1 MEKTLV
7 IGASGK
13 IGQLLLP
20 LLISSNIPVVAMVRD
35 SNKLVPMDGVE
46 IVEADIEGEF
56 GFALKNCNRV
66 IFSAGSGATTGLD
79 KTFLVD
85 LWGARKAIDYA
96 KATSIQHFVMIS
108 SRGADNPDK
117 GPTAIKP
124 YLIAKHFADEYLV
137 NSGVTYTILRPG
149 RLTDDDGQGLIT
161 SDRPNNPEEQAISR
175 IDTARVVLHCL
186 KNPAVKNKIY
196 ELYKGDSPINRTI
209 V

>member
-13 IGQLLLP
+13 IGRLLLP
-20 LLISSNIPVVAMVRD
+20 LLISANIPIVAMVRD

-66 IFSAGSGATTGLD
+66 IFSAGSGTTTGLD

-117 GPTAIKP
+117 GPAAIKP

-137 NSGVTYTILRPG
+137 NSGVPYTILRPG
-149 RLTDDDGQGLIT
+149 RLTDDDGQGCIT
-161 SDRPNNPEEQAISR
+161 SDRPNNPEEQVISR
-175 IDTARVVLHCL
+175 IDTATVVLHCL
-186 KNPAVKNKIY
+186 KNVATKNRIY
-196 ELYKGDSPINRTI
+196 ELYKGDSPIDRTI
-209 V
+209 I